1 MPLQQDPLLTL
12 SFPPNWVTKTA
23 FNRPRGSRWEMIQR
37 LQDLDFVDDICMLS
51 HRLQD
56 ANNQME
62 RLNTTAQIVGL
73 KIHPGKTKVLRI
85 NAIQQGEVRLD
96 QSYIEEVEE
105 FTYHGSVMNKTGG
118 TDEDIAARRKK
129 AQQAFAMLTP
139 VWRSKDLR
147 TATKIR
153 IFNTNVKAVLLYGSE
168 TWRVTTASTKQVQT
182 FINKCLR
189 RILRVYWP
197 EVIFNKDL
205 WVRTGQEPIVTTI
218 KRRRWKWI
226 GHTLREGE
234 RNIAR
239 HAMDWN
245 PQGTRKRGRPRI
257 KWRRSIQKDLKEI
270 NMTWCEAKRA
280 AQDRQKWKA
289 IVDALCLAWD
299 KED

>member
-1 MPLQQDPLLTL
+1 M
-12 SFPPNWVTKTA
+12 
-23 FNRPRGSRWEMIQR
+23 
-37 LQDLDFVDDICMLS
+37 
-51 HRLQD
+51 
-56 ANNQME
+56 
-62 RLNTTAQIVGL
+62 
-73 KIHPGKTKVLRI
+73 
-85 NAIQQGEVRLD
+85 
-96 QSYIEEVEE
+96 
-105 FTYHGSVMNKTGG
+105 
-118 TDEDIAARRKK
+118 AARRKK

-153 IFNTNVKAVLLYGSE
+153 IVTAVLLYGSE

-197 EVIFNKDL
+197 ELISNKDL
-205 WVRTGQEPIVTTI
+205 WIRTGQEPIVTTI
-218 KRRRWKWI
+218 KRRHWKWI
-226 GHTLREGE
+226 GHTLRKGE

-257 KWRRSIQKDLKEI
+257 TWRSSIQKDLKEI
-270 NMTWCEAKRA
+270 NMTWCKAKRA

-289 IVDALCLAWD
+289 IVDALCPP
-299 KED
+299 

>member
-23 FNRPRGSRWEMIQR
+23 FNRPRGIWWEMIQR
-37 LQDLDFVDDICMLS
+37 LEDLDFADDICMLS

-62 RLNTTAQIVGL
+62 QLNTTAQRVGL
-73 KIHPGKTKVLRI
+73 KIHPGKTKVMRI

-96 QSYIEEVEE
+96 QSYIEEIEE
-105 FTYHGSVMNKTGG
+105 FTYLGSVMNKTGG

-139 VWRSKDLR
+139 VWRRKDLR
-147 TATKIR
+147 TATKIT
-153 IFNTNVKAVLLYGSE
+153 IFNTNVKAVLLCSSE

-197 EVIFNKDL
+197 EVISNKDL
-205 WVRTGQEPIVTTI
+205 WIRTGQEPIVTTI

-226 GHTLREGE
+226 GHTLRKGE

-245 PQGTRKRGRPRI
+245 P
-257 KWRRSIQKDLKEI
+257 
-270 NMTWCEAKRA
+270 
-280 AQDRQKWKA
+280 
-289 IVDALCLAWD
+289 
-299 KED
+299 

>member
-1 MPLQQDPLLTL
+1 
-12 SFPPNWVTKTA
+12 
-23 FNRPRGSRWEMIQR
+23 MIQR
-37 LQDLDFVDDICMLS
+37 LEDLDFADDICMLS

-62 RLNTTAQIVGL
+62 RLNTTAQRVGL
-73 KIHPGKTKVLRI
+73 KIHPGKTKVMRI
-85 NAIQQGEVRLD
+85 NAIQQGEVRRD

-105 FTYHGSVMNKTGG
+105 FTYLGSVMNKTGG

-197 EVIFNKDL
+197 EVISNKDL
-205 WVRTGQEPIVTTI
+205 WIRTGQEPIVTTI
-218 KRRRWKWI
+218 KRRCWKWI
-226 GHTLREGE
+226 GHTLRKGE
-234 RNIAR
+234 RNSVPCDGLESAR
-239 HAMDWN
+239 NTKMWWAQNYMAQKHTEGPEGDQHDLVRSQKSCSGLTEMESN
-245 PQGTRKRGRPRI
+245 CGRPMSPMEQRGLDDDDDDGHI
-257 KWRRSIQKDLKEI
+257 
-270 NMTWCEAKRA
+270 
-280 AQDRQKWKA
+280 
-289 IVDALCLAWD
+289 
-299 KED
+299 